1 MAEAY
6 RPTLHMTPDQG
17 WMNDPNGLVYFNG
30 HYHQFYQYY
39 PHDTVWGPMH
49 WGHKISKDLIQWQ
62 ALPPALY
69 PDKSGMCFSGSAI
82 VDWDNTSG
90 LFETGKPGLLAF
102 YTSFIQP
109 EVTLADGR
117 KVEDPIQQQSL
128 AYSQDGITW
137 QKYQAGQP
145 IIPAR
150 GNPDFRDPKVIWHP
164 VSQAWVMAVSCG
176 QHIEFYRSTNLLD
189 WQLVSEFGY
198 RHGAHSKG
206 PWECPDLFELK
217 VEGSEETCWVLV
229 VGIGEGA
236 HCGGAGTQYF
246 IGDFDGETFT
256 NRNHPEETLW
266 LDFGRDYYATQSFS
280 DIPNED
286 GRRIVSTWMSN
297 HQYSLELP
305 TQAFRSSMALPRELF
320 LFQTSAGLRV
330 GQRFVRELG
339 TVLAQEPVATL
350 IEELPVSGQSTILLG
365 TQNSVMKCDFEV
377 ALAPGQTLSLALFE
391 DQELEFQLTRI
402 DGGLKVRSLRNG
414 QFGMARI
421 DEHYPHDYAVELP
434 VALEQDGVFSVT
446 ALVDKG
452 SVELLINGGE
462 FSFTNLAFARNTEAK
477 CAISVERGEL
487 PVRNLVLASL
497 VGKLEEGVE
506 PQGQEQLKAQ
516 GELSC

>member
-1 MAEAY
+1 MRWIDTEEEQDMAEAY
-6 RPTLHMTPDQG
+6 RPKLHMTPDQG

-49 WGHKISKDLIQWQ
+49 WGHKVSQDLINWQ
-62 ALPPALY
+62 ELPPALY
-69 PDKSGMCFSGSAI
+69 PDESGMCFSGSAI
-82 VDWDNTSG
+82 VDWNNISG
-90 LFETGKPGLLAF
+90 LFENGKPGLLAF

-128 AYSQDGITW
+128 AYSQDGMTW
-137 QKYQAGQP
+137 KKYQDGEP

-164 VSQAWVMAVSCG
+164 ASQAWVMVVSCG
-176 QHIEFYRSTNLLD
+176 QHIEFYRSSNLLD

-206 PWECPDLFELK
+206 PWECPDLFELQI
-217 VEGSEETCWVLV
+217 EGSDETRWVLV

-246 IGDFDGETFT
+246 IGDFDGKTFT
-256 NRNHPEETLW
+256 NHNHPEEILW

-280 DIPNED
+280 DLPSED

-305 TQAFRSSMALPRELF
+305 TQAFRSSMAMPRELF
-320 LFQTSAGLRV
+320 LFESKAGLRV
-330 GQRFVRELG
+330 GQRFVRELDS
-339 TVLAQEPVATL
+339 VLGYETK
-350 IEELPVSGQSTILLG
+350 IEGELSVFEGISKEGKS
-365 TQNSVMKCDFEV
+365 SVMKCEFAA
-377 ALAPGQTLSLALFE
+377 ALSQGQTLSLSLFE
-391 DQELEFQLTRI
+391 DSDIEFQFKHI
-402 DGGLKVRSLRNG
+402 EAGLEIRSLRKG
-414 QFGMARI
+414 QFGHARI
-421 DEHYPHDYAVELP
+421 DEHYPHDYSVVLP
-434 VALEQDGVFSVT
+434 VGPEFSLS
-446 ALVDKG
+446 ALVDNG

-462 FSFTNLAFARNTEAK
+462 FSFTNLAFARNTEAMY
-477 CAISVERGEL
+477 AISVDNGEL
-487 PVRNLVLASL
+487 PILKSSIKMLV
-497 VGKLEEGVE
+497 
-506 PQGQEQLKAQ
+506 Q
-516 GELSC
+516 GEQAC